1 MASKAQE
8 GPQYKI
14 ISEQEWI
21 EGQQGPRRKLL
32 REQPGLFRKH
42 LEKQKPA
49 PHPPQGAKK
58 RKGKITQGRDDPSEE
73 RLMVMAKTTL

>member
-21 EGQQGPRRKLL
+21 EGQQGPLL
-32 REQPGLFRKH
+32 Q
-42 LEKQKPA
+42 A
-49 PHPPQGAKK
+49 SQGAARPFQKTL
-58 RKGKITQGRDDPSEE
+58 RKAETSPPPTPGSQEEE
-73 RLMVMAKTTL
+73 REDYPG